1 MCLLEISGQIIPVQE
16 VNRQQGFGANKK
28 KLTRAENKFKEEIHA
43 RDCRQPAHAHQIL

>member
-28 KLTRAENKFKEEIHA
+28 NFIPSEK
-43 RDCRQPAHAHQIL
+43 

>member
-28 KLTRAENKFKEEIHA
+28 IAPAENRFKEEIHA
-43 RDCRQPAHAHQIL
+43 RNRCQLAHAHEVL